1 MLRVAIVED
10 DAGYA
15 NQLTEFL
22 DRYGTEN
29 GKEIH
34 STIFRDGL
42 DIVEDYQPAWDI
54 ILLDIEMPLLD
65 GMSAAERIRALDTSV
80 ILIFITNMAQYA
92 IKGYQVDAMDF
103 VLKPINYYAF
113 NMKLQKA
120 CRVLA
125 ERSTASLMIHTEG
138 GTRKLLVSSI
148 RYIEVA
154 DHRLIYHST
163 EGDFEMFGSLKELEA
178 TLGKDFARCNHCY
191 LVHLK
196 YVDGI
201 QADNVILGQDTLK
214 ISRTK
219 KKEFVQRVSDY
230 YRFGGR

>member
-65 GMSAAERIRALDTSV
+65 GMSA
-80 ILIFITNMAQYA
+80 
-92 IKGYQVDAMDF
+92 
-103 VLKPINYYAF
+103 
-113 NMKLQKA
+113 
-120 CRVLA
+120 A

>member
-22 DRYGTEN
+22 NRYGKEN
-29 GKEIH
+29 DEEIH
-34 STIFRDGL
+34 RTIFRDGL
-42 DIVEDYQPAWDI
+42 DIVEDYQPIWDI

-65 GMSAAERIRALDTSV
+65 GMSAAERIRSLDPSV

-92 IKGYQVDAMDF
+92 IKGYEVDAMDF
-103 VLKPINYYAF
+103 VLKPVNYFAF
-113 NMKLQKA
+113 NMKLRKA
-120 CRVLA
+120 CRVLR
-125 ERSTASLMIHTEG
+125 ERSTASVLVPADG
-138 GTRKLLVSSI
+138 GTRKLPVSSI

-154 DHRLIYHST
+154 DHRLIYHSI
-163 EGDFEMFGSLKELEA
+163 EGNFEMFGSLKDLEA